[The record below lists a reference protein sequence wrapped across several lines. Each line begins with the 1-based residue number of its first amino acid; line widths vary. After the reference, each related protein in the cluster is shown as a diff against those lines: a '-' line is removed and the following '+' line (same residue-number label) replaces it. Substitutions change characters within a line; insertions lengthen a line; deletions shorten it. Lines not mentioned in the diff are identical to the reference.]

1 MKIDEIII
9 KLCSERGYDPS
20 QVNDYPTLLEQLEC
34 IKELL
39 KTYPNQQYYTVKAYT
54 YTASTKKFSFK
65 ISDVN
70 NYGRQINIGDIL
82 IVTLANNILEIAQ
95 ISSLDVEAGNGIA
108 DDVGQLTGSKGDIGP
123 QGPKGATGPQG
134 PKGDTGPQGPKGDT
148 GPQGPKGDTGA
159 KGEDGL
165 PALTFS
171 GIMNVQTIPQ
181 VGHTFSYAPA
191 FASNFNRTPVV
202 GDVLNVLVN
211 YKSNADSYMCTIK
224 VTGYTSPTL
233 TGTYVNVTKA
243 TGDTAGSGSKYMNF
257 LYMGVTEDVNLQNVK
272 LEANKVYMFFNVDTK
287 NYQELDV
294 SSRFDW
300 IANLK
305 PMKYIGGDSLPIY
318 TYNGYTMYQVNAL
331 FTDPS
336 DSQEGL
342 YISCMTAED
351 GVSLIDEKM
360 SQEDHLLF
368 VDFTNSAFTYYFQS
382 VEVK

>member
-54 YTASTKKFSFK
+54 YTANTKKFSFK

-82 IVTLANNILEIAQ
+82 IVTLASNILEIAQ

-108 DDVGQLTGSKGDIGP
+108 DDVGQLTGSKGD
-123 QGPKGATGPQG
+123 TGPQG

-148 GPQGPKGDTGA
+148 AESGP
-159 KGEDGL
+159 
-165 PALTFS
+165 
-171 GIMNVQTIPQ
+171 
-181 VGHTFSYAPA
+181 
-191 FASNFNRTPVV
+191 
-202 GDVLNVLVN
+202 
-211 YKSNADSYMCTIK
+211 
-224 VTGYTSPTL
+224 
-233 TGTYVNVTKA
+233 
-243 TGDTAGSGSKYMNF
+243 KYMNF
-257 LYMGVTEDVNLQNVK
+257 LYMGVTEDVKLQNVK

-287 NYQELDV
+287 NYQEIDV
-294 SSRFDW
+294 GSEFNW

-305 PMKYIGGDSLPIY
+305 PMKYIGGDSLPVY
-318 TYNGYTMYQVNAL
+318 TFNGYTMYQVNAL

-342 YISCMTAED
+342 YISCMTTED
-351 GVSLIDEKM
+351 GASLIDEKM

-382 VEVK
+382 VELK